1 MRMRRKRH
9 LEDRLLNCSDVLV
22 AKDYLNADT
31 QEAVRTR
38 KNLLNTAEIFG
49 NFNPLHVELGCG
61 LGGFCIE
68 LAKRNPDINILAVE
82 RISNVLVTAME
93 RAKTENLKN
102 LRFMNIPVE
111 CIQAYLKSGSADRIY
126 LNFSTPLPKAGYI
139 KQRLTHPRFLNIYKD
154 ILKPGGEVHQ
164 KTDSMHFFEYSV
176 EQFSKEGFILKNISL
191 DLHKSE
197 FAEVN
202 IVTEYEKNFSDKGMP
217 IYRLEA
223 VKP

>member
-9 LEDRLLNCSDVLV
+9 LDERLLNCSDVLV

-31 QEAVRTR
+31 QEAIRTR
-38 KNLLNTAEIFG
+38 KHLINTEELFG
-49 NFNPLHVELGCG
+49 NSNPLHVELGCG

-93 RAKTENLKN
+93 RAKEENLPN
-102 LRFMNIPVE
+102 LKFMNIPVE
-111 CIQAYLKSGSADRIY
+111 CIQAYLKSESAEKIY

-139 KQRLTHPRFLNIYKD
+139 KQRLTHPRFLKIYKD
-154 ILKPGGEVHQ
+154 ILKSGGEIHQ
-164 KTDSMHFFEYSV
+164 KTDSMHFFEYSL
-176 EQFSKEGFILKNISL
+176 EQFSKEGFLLKNISL
-191 DLHKSE
+191 DLHNSD
-197 FAEVN
+197 FAEGN

-223 VKP
+223 LKS